1 MLECVSLVEIFVKY
15 LPVVRILLLL
25 QRRAERPS
33 VTLLTDIDE
42 VETFDIS
49 TVLALRSITEV
60 STYYY
65 KPNTKT

>member
-49 TVLALRSITEV
+49 TVLALSITEV